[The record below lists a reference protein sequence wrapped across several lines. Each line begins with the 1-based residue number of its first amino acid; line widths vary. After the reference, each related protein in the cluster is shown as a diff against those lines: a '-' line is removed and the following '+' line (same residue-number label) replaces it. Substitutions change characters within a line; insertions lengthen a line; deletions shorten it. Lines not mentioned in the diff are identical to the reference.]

1 MRKEFEKTQLSRRLR
16 SVKHRTLEV
25 FALTQNISHYTTMPA
40 AIAAVRS
47 IEASKSGDNIR
58 GLDVIPLQDY
68 FSNIF

>member
-1 MRKEFEKTQLSRRLR
+1 
-16 SVKHRTLEV
+16 
-25 FALTQNISHYTTMPA
+25 QNISHYTTMPA